1 MSLLKTVNQFW
12 ENEAQPALMQYI
24 QIPAKSTAYDRLWE
38 SHGYLDQCC
47 ELGKNWINKNIPEAA
62 VEIIKEKGKTPCLLV
77 DIPATL
83 CECEESVVFYGH
95 LDKQPE
101 AGGWSEG
108 LGPWTPVVR
117 DGKLYGRGAADDGYS
132 LFSMITAVHALKAL
146 KLAHPRIIGIFETQ

>member
-62 VEIIKEKGKTPCLLV
+62 VEIIKEK
-77 DIPATL
+77 
-83 CECEESVVFYGH
+83 
-95 LDKQPE
+95 
-101 AGGWSEG
+101 
-108 LGPWTPVVR
+108 
-117 DGKLYGRGAADDGYS
+117 
-132 LFSMITAVHALKAL
+132 
-146 KLAHPRIIGIFETQ
+146 